1 MNNNYWHLIANIH
14 VILMLKHFSGR
25 KLRELRH
32 DNLPDHCGDIS
43 VRDDELAVAG
53 FKDKKLLLFSMKV

>member
-1 MNNNYWHLIANIH
+1 MSL
-14 VILMLKHFSGR
+14 LTLSGR